1 MTDQTS
7 PPLPVAPV
15 VSQTV
20 SPLDAETHDLMA
32 AALIERGIIS
42 AEQAAISR
50 INLTG
55 EQSTAEAPAG
65 QKVPAASQA
74 GSPTPNPATASPE
87 GTLDAQIFEG
97 AANPAA
103 YQFTTFEPPEGVE
116 HSLEFESV
124 NRAALHHASVPREI
138 GNEIARRWNEAM
150 ARDEV
155 SEQDLALSKQSA
167 LTQLNKVW
175 GADTMRNVAL
185 AETVIAKIAEK
196 QPGVWDMLRVSG
208 LANDPWLIQTLY
220 NLARA
225 QQGRR

>member
-1 MTDQTS
+1 MSQNHES
-7 PPLPVAPV
+7 HAPLPVAPV
-15 VSQTV
+15 VS
-20 SPLDAETHDLMA
+20 PLDVATHDVMA
-32 AALIERGIIS
+32 QALLERGLIS

-50 INLTG
+50 SALTG
-55 EQSTAEAPAG
+55 EQSPTEGSTAPKA
-65 QKVPAASQA
+65 PAASQA
-74 GSPTPNPATASPE
+74 ASPTPNLATASPE
-87 GTLDAQIFEG
+87 ATLDAQIFEG
-97 AANPAA
+97 AASPAA
-103 YQFTTFEPPEGVE
+103 YQFTTSDPPEGVE
-116 HSLEFESV
+116 HSLEFEAA

-150 ARDEV
+150 GRDEV

-175 GADTMRNVAL
+175 GADTMKNIAL
-185 AETVIAKIAEK
+185 AETVIAKIAER

-208 LANDPWLIQTLY
+208 MANDPWLIQTLY

>member
-1 MTDQTS
+1 MSQNNES
-7 PPLPVAPV
+7 QAPLPVAPV
-15 VSQTV
+15 VSQGA
-20 SPLDAETHDLMA
+20 SPLDVATHDVMA
-32 AALIERGIIS
+32 QALIERGLLTP
-42 AEQAAISR
+42 EQASISR
-50 INLTG
+50 VTLTG
-55 EQSTAEAPAG
+55 EQSPTAPKPA
-65 QKVPAASQA
+65 AASQA

-87 GTLDAQIFEG
+87 ATLDGQIFEG
-97 AANPAA
+97 AASPAA

-167 LTQLNKVW
+167 LTQLNKAW
-175 GADTMRNVAL
+175 GADTMKNIAL

-208 LANDPWLIQTLY
+208 LANDPWLIQTLH
-220 NLARA
+220 NVARA
-225 QQGRR
+225 KQGGRR

>member
-15 VSQTV
+15 VPRTA
-20 SPLDAETHDLMA
+20 SPLDVQTHDLMA
-32 AALIERGIIS
+32 AALIERGLLS
-42 AEQAAISR
+42 PEQASISR
-50 INLTG
+50 IALTG
-55 EQSTAEAPAG
+55 EQSPTDGPTAPKA
-65 QKVPAASQA
+65 PAASQA
-74 GSPTPNPATASPE
+74 TSPTPSAATASPE
-87 GTLDAQIFEG
+87 ATLDAQIFES
-97 AANPAA
+97 AASPAA
-103 YQFTTFEPPEGVE
+103 YQFTTFEPADGVE
-116 HSLEFESV
+116 HSLEFEAA

-150 ARDEV
+150 GRDEV
-155 SEQDLALSKQSA
+155 SEQDLALSKQAA
-167 LTQLNKVW
+167 LTQLNKAW
-175 GADTMRNVAL
+175 GADTMKNIAL

-225 QQGRR
+225 QGRR